1 MKEIDSLGVLLA
13 QIADLNAKAD
23 AIKKSLIEKH
33 GAGAYEGTLFRAT
46 VSQYERESLDM
57 DAVRAK
63 LTPAFI
69 AANTRVTQVNKVS
82 VKAKTGVLL
91 KALEEAA

>member
-1 MKEIDSLGVLLA
+1 
-13 QIADLNAKAD
+13 
-23 AIKKSLIEKH
+23 
-33 GAGAYEGTLFRAT
+33 
-46 VSQYERESLDM
+46 M